1 MAVLITEPYRISCA
15 VCGRACEWIN
25 ADPDEDAPSKFGG
38 WYCKP
43 CDTYTDTDVE

>member
-1 MAVLITEPYRISCA
+1 MKHYLRISCA
-15 VCGRACEWIN
+15 VCGKACKWVA

-43 CDTYTDTDVE
+43 CDAFSETDID